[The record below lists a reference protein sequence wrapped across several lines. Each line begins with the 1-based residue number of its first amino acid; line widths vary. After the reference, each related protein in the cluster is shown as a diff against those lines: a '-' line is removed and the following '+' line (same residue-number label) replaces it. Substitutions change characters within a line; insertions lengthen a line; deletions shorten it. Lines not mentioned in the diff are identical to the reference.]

1 MAFWEFLGYQQ
12 DFISSYNG
20 PLGTPKGGP
29 KVQKWVSDADPINI
43 GQLDHY
49 VSFGTKS
56 GAVQDFQR
64 GKKCSLGVKQT
75 PFDPPR
81 PPKTP
86 PNSLETPP
94 NPIINPPYNQSNP
107 SSYLVTH

>member
-49 VSFGTKS
+49 VSFGT
-56 GAVQDFQR
+56 Q
-64 GKKCSLGVKQT
+64 
-75 PFDPPR
+75 
-81 PPKTP
+81 
-86 PNSLETPP
+86 ETPKMP
-94 NPIINPPYNQSNP
+94 FIGSKLHFNCGDHPDGAFWTKSCHFGP
-107 SSYLVTH
+107 SDYLFRGLKARFRSICGLQKGFIC

>member
-64 GKKCSLGVKQT
+64 SIKCLIGDNQA
-75 PFDPPR
+75 PLDHPI
-81 PPKTP
+81 PPKP
-86 PNSLETPP
+86 PKPLQTSLNLPATNLIPLA
-94 NPIINPPYNQSNP
+94 I
-107 SSYLVTH
+107 

>member
-12 DFISSYNG
+12 NFISSYNG

-56 GAVQDFQR
+56 GAVQDLYMGPNFKR
-64 GKKCSLGVKQT
+64 GKKC
-75 PFDPPR
+75 
-81 PPKTP
+81 
-86 PNSLETPP
+86 
-94 NPIINPPYNQSNP
+94 PIRAHT
-107 SSYLVTH
+107 SSST